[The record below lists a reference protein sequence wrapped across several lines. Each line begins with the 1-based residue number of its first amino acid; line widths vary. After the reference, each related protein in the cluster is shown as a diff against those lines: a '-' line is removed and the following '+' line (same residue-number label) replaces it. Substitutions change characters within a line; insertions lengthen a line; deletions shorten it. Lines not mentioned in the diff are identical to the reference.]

1 MHKKVPGMSTKDK
14 VAKLKRLLFVSL
26 ASVMAVSLCFVSAA
40 HAEEEEL
47 TLPNP
52 GITPDSPLYV
62 LDRAMETVQEFFT
75 RNAQARARL
84 QVSFAAERVA
94 EIKFLLETNGVE
106 AKGLDVAQTRLEAHV
121 ARVTDII
128 ESQQESGSDVSALTE
143 EVLDD
148 FQQQREAVMRA
159 FQKTQQGL
167 NAEMEALQEQ
177 LRLANQGSDTALQE
191 RIRVE
196 MAAVEAEVD
205 EAGAGVGEA
214 IAAFAKAKKDRLRKE
229 MGGGDGGE
237 DEDIDGDDEDED
249 EDVDE
254 GADQEDDDD
263 EDDDEDDEDDED
275 DDEDDDNGHKG
286 GNGKN

>member
-1 MHKKVPGMSTKDK
+1 MHRQLPDMPTRDK
-14 VAKLKRLLFVSL
+14 IAKLKRLLFVSL
-26 ASVMAVSLCFVSAA
+26 AGVMAVSLCFVGAA

-47 TLPNP
+47 ILPDP

-121 ARVTDII
+121 ARATDII
-128 ESQQESGSDVSALTE
+128 EGQQESGSDVSALTE

-196 MAAVEAEVD
+196 MAVVEAEVD

-229 MGGGDGGE
+229 MGGGDDG

-249 EDVDE
+249 VDE
-254 GADQEDDDD
+254 GAGQEDDDD
-263 EDDDEDDEDDED
+263 DDDDDED
-275 DDEDDDNGHKG
+275 GHG
-286 GNGKN
+286 GGKGKN